1 MYFYFV
7 SGINFHWK
15 DGGGGGGGKSL
26 TANIV
31 QMLNKMI

>member
-1 MYFYFV
+1 MYFYYV
-7 SGINFHWK
+7 SGINFRWK
-15 DGGGGGGGKSL
+15 DGGGGGKSL

>member
-7 SGINFHWK
+7 SGINFRWK
-15 DGGGGGGGKSL
+15 DGGGGKSL

>member
-7 SGINFHWK
+7 SGINFRRK
-15 DGGGGGGGKSL
+15 AGGGGGGKSL